1 MEQYLFHQFRS
12 IPENHETSYSFHLHE
27 FWQVD
32 FIYEGSGCLQ
42 TIENSTLTQHPFQA
56 GSTILIPPGIEHC
69 FDYQNNRSSWMSVKF
84 SVSSKVNN
92 VMVLK
97 QDKILEHSAAILTEG
112 LSPRTMSRSASL
124 SIVNAALSVVFNRF
138 NLEIKEQKSHT
149 SEFVRQVKEFIYSRQ
164 GCDVR
169 VSDVG
174 DFMKCT
180 GKHAALRFNNET
192 GIPLKQFLDESRAD
206 FAARLLL
213 TSSKSLNELA
223 KQLEFRDVYAFSRFF
238 KRVTG
243 KTLTEYR
250 NHKPYSC

>member
-12 IPENHETSYSFHLHE
+12 IPENHETSRLFHYHE

-42 TIENSTLTQHPFQA
+42 IIKKNAIAQYDFKA
-56 GSTILIPPGIEHC
+56 GSTIIIPPGIEHC
-69 FDYQNNRSSWMSVKF
+69 FDYRNNRSSWMSVKF
-84 SVSSKVNN
+84 SANSKNNN
-92 VMVLK
+92 VIVLTDEK
-97 QDKILEHSAAILTEG
+97 MLEHAAAILTEG

-138 NLEIKEQKSHT
+138 NLEIKEQRSHT
-149 SEFVRQVKEFIYSRQ
+149 SEFVRQVKEFVYSRQ
-164 GCDVR
+164 GGDVR

-174 DFMKCT
+174 DFMQCT

-192 GIPLKQFLDESRAD
+192 AVSLKKFLDETRAD

-243 KTLTEYR
+243 KTLSEYR
-250 NHKPYSC
+250 SHKPYSC